1 MLGGQAITLA
11 VVAETTNN
19 RLRFFAYRDGVL
31 SEIGARAVPLGFAV
45 EDVCL
50 WRSAQDGNFY
60 AIAVGEGGRI
70 DQQLVFT
77 SAHGKVDARQAPKF
91 HIASE
96 AKPWVAADC
105 RRAPYLPAVAAAY
118 CMVGHHTY
126 THTWRERQ

>member
-1 MLGGQAITLA
+1 MRGGQSITLA

-19 RLRFFAYRDGVL
+19 SLRFFAYRDGVL

-77 SAHGKVDARQAPKF
+77 SADGKVDARQARQF
-91 HIASE
+91 NLARSE
-96 AKPWVAADC
+96 EHTSELQSLM
-105 RRAPYLPAVAAAY
+105 RTSYAVF
-118 CMVGHHTY
+118 CLKKKTNI
-126 THTWRERQ
+126 TENKL